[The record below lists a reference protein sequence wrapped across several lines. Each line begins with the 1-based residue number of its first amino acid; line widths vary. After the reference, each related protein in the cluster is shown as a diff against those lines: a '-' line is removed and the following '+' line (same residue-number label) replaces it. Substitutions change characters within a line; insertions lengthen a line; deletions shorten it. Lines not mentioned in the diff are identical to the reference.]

1 MFIKII
7 SAVIFLVGFHLA
19 ADFISRKLNIPNR
32 YLRLRTRLERGE
44 KLPIALLKFVTDH
57 IVFGL
62 TVVWLLLPMLF
73 NVHSTQKSYGELE
86 AEKEARAQ
94 AMVDEYG
101 GKLADYL

>member
-1 MFIKII
+1 MIT
-7 SAVIFLVGFHLA
+7 SVIFIIGFHLA

-32 YLRLRTRLERGE
+32 YLRLRDRLAKGE
-44 KLPIALLKFVTDH
+44 KLPIALLKFLTDH

-73 NVHSTQKSYGELE
+73 NVRPTQKSYGELE

-94 AMVDEYG
+94 AMVNEYG

>member
-1 MFIKII
+1 M
-7 SAVIFLVGFHLA
+7 
-19 ADFISRKLNIPNR
+19 
-32 YLRLRTRLERGE
+32 
-44 KLPIALLKFVTDH
+44 TDH

>member
-1 MFIKII
+1 MNRKIYI
-7 SAVIFLVGFHLA
+7 AVLFVALLGFA
-19 ADFISRKLNIPNR
+19 CKPV
-32 YLRLRTRLERGE
+32 GE
-44 KLPIALLKFVTDH
+44 KLPIALLKFTTDH

-101 GKLADYL
+101 GKLDDYL